1 MIYLLDVNVL
11 IALLD
16 AGSPFHSAAHE
27 WISDLGKDGW
37 ATCPITENGVIRIL
51 SNRTYVRYPGSAIVV
66 SGMIDMIAKRARRHS
81 WADDVSLANTALF
94 SLERITHHNQITD
107 TYLLGLATS
116 KGGRLATFDR
126 HIDVTTVIG
135 GAEALHLIPS

>member
-16 AGSPFHSAAHE
+16 AGSPFHGAAHD
-27 WISDLGKDGW
+27 WIGDLAEEGW

-51 SNRTYVRYPGSAIVV
+51 SNRNYVRYPGSAVV
-66 SGMIDMIAKRARRHS
+66 ISGMIDMIAKRAKRHF
-81 WADDVSLANTALF
+81 WADDVSLADTALF

-107 TYLLGLATS
+107 TYLLGLAAS

-135 GAEALHLIPS
+135 GAEALHVIPT